1 MKLCRFKEEQRRWQK
16 LAQEPEAASSSSSS
30 SERED
35 DPEIAAY
42 KRLRKT
48 YRTKEMKNN
57 IDLLDQFNKTAMV
70 FLPVYKRRIQQVERI
85 QKLEKA
91 AMLTRGYK
99 AALGRN
105 QVQPGTIGRY
115 ARKQV
120 QVAESE
126 PGATGSPGGSPAEEQ
141 KTPLINKDD
150 TLGNEEGAT
159 EGMKPVIRI
168 ANLAHPPDRPD
179 EFDMNLTSQISQKQ
193 LSLQRSPGQQE
204 EEQLTVYDRSVPSR
218 PQPHP
223 PLVNMGSTLKIQES
237 KESKEQ
243 LQAPQPATGPE
254 VNTAENQTQTQEVG
268 EPKQAPPS

>member
-1 MKLCRFKEEQRRWQK
+1 MCRFKEEQRRWKK
-16 LAQEPEAASSSSSS
+16 LAQEPEAQSSSSSS

-48 YRTKEMKNN
+48 YRTKKMKNN

-70 FLPVYKRRIQQVERI
+70 FLPVYKRRIQQVERM
-85 QKLEKA
+85 QKLEKE

-115 ARKQV
+115 ARKTV
-120 QVAESE
+120 QVDEPE
-126 PGATGSPGGSPAEEQ
+126 PGASQEGSPAEEQ

-159 EGMKPVIRI
+159 GGMHPVIRI
-168 ANLAHPPDRPD
+168 ANLANPPDGQD
-179 EFDMNLTSQISQKQ
+179 DFDMNLTSQIS
-193 LSLQRSPGQQE
+193 
-204 EEQLTVYDRSVPSR
+204 
-218 PQPHP
+218 
-223 PLVNMGSTLKIQES
+223 
-237 KESKEQ
+237 
-243 LQAPQPATGPE
+243 
-254 VNTAENQTQTQEVG
+254 
-268 EPKQAPPS
+268 